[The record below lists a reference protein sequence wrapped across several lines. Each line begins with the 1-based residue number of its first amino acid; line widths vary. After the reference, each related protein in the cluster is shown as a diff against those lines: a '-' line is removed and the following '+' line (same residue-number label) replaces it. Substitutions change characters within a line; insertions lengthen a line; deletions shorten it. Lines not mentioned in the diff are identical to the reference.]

1 MRQRRIIV
9 VPASQGSARQPVP
22 APLPPDENRAERER
36 LLAELHDQ
44 MHACQRCVAAGY
56 LARNTS
62 IAGFRGRIG
71 DRLFIIGQAPGHLS
85 VERGRPFSGPGGRV
99 LDGWLQRAGFAPG
112 ALWHEVYI
120 SAMTKCDPGKN
131 ARGGGDRKPSPAEV
145 ALCRPFLIAEL
156 DLVRPRAIALVGG
169 MAIEAFLGPS
179 KLADVIG
186 QRFERNGV
194 LLLPL
199 PHPSGV
205 SRWLNEPAHQALL
218 ARALDLLAG
227 CRRAWAA
234 EEGLTTEDTENT
246 EDRPRE

>member
-1 MRQRRIIV
+1 MRQRRTIV
-9 VPASQGSARQPVP
+9 VPASQASALLPVP
-22 APLPPDENRAERER
+22 APMPPQENRAERER

-44 MHACQRCVAAGY
+44 MRACQRCVAAGY

-131 ARGGGDRKPSPAEV
+131 ARGGGDRKPSAAEM

-156 DLVRPRAIALVGG
+156 DLVRPRAISLVGG

-179 KLADVIG
+179 KLAGVIG

-218 ARALDLLAG
+218 AQALDLLAG
-227 CRRAWAA
+227 CRRGW
-234 EEGLTTEDTENT
+234 EEEERLTTEDTENA
-246 EDRPRE
+246 EERPRE